1 MPTGRLIGHLPVET
15 TPMSRAD
22 WRTPG
27 SYEELRSLDA
37 PSFAWEYLRRNSDFL
52 RILPGSTA
60 WDRWT

>member
-1 MPTGRLIGHLPVET
+1 
-15 TPMSRAD
+15 MSRAD